1 MCYVKI
7 PVHDIWMFMLWIVY
21 FEQLL
26 FAARWLHFNASGKHY
41 PYYRTFGIWGNQLCL
56 NSLPSQNK
64 ISNFAEK

>member
-26 FAARWLHFNASGKHY
+26 LRPDGFISMRPGNITLIIVLLGFVGINYASIVCQAK
-41 PYYRTFGIWGNQLCL
+41 T
-56 NSLPSQNK
+56 K
-64 ISNFAEK
+64 